1 MPVARYSHVPSR
13 SRMRVSPTPRSVTK
27 GWWRARMPSSPSTP
41 GRTTMAT
48 SWEYTSPSGVTTSTC
63 STRSSATGALS
74 ASLVVARELPRLLG
88 GLLDAADHEEG
99 LFGQVV
105 ALAVDEVLEA
115 AHGVGQRDVL
125 AGDAGELFGDVE
137 RLREEALDLARALHD
152 HLVLVGELVHAE
164 DGDDVLQLPVALQD
178 LLDAR
183 GDLVVLVAYGVAGE
197 DARVRVERVDGRV
210 DAFLDDGAREHG
222 GGVEVGGGGRAA
234 LGGGDALLQLAH
246 LVGQGGLVAHGARHA
261 PEESGDLGTR
271 LHETED
277 VVDEEQHVLAAHL
290 AEVLRHGEAGQADAQ
305 TRAWRLVHL
314 AEDERRLVDDP
325 RLLHLE
331 PEVVAL
337 AGALADSA
345 EHGEAAVLRGDV
357 ADELLH
363 DHGLAHAGAAEEAD
377 LAAPH
382 VRCDEVDDLDAGL
395 EDLVC
400 RVERLEIRSRPVDRP
415 ALDID
420 KLFAVVDGVADHVD
434 EAAERLLAHRHRHGD
449 AGVDDFDA
457 AREAVGGVHGDGP
470 DLVVAEVLLHFAD
483 DLPQLAVTAVDADR
497 EGVVDGRDLVR
508 EADVDDRPDDLD
520 DCACVHCL
528 NSALRVWCA
537 AAA

>member
-74 ASLVVARELPRLLG
+74 ASLVAARELPRLLG

-105 ALAVDEVLEA
+105 ALAVD
-115 AHGVGQRDVL
+115 
-125 AGDAGELFGDVE
+125 
-137 RLREEALDLARALHD
+137 
-152 HLVLVGELVHAE
+152 
-164 DGDDVLQLPVALQD
+164 DVLQLPVALQD

-183 GDLVVLVAYGVAGE
+183 GDLVVLVAHGVAGE

-222 GGVEVGGGGRAA
+222 GGVEVGEGGRRRRVGEVVGRHVDGLHRGDRAA

-331 PEVVAL
+331 PEVV
-337 AGALADSA
+337 
-345 EHGEAAVLRGDV
+345 
-357 ADELLH
+357 
-363 DHGLAHAGAAEEAD
+363 D
-377 LAAPH
+377 LIAPY
-382 VRCDEVDDLDAGL
+382 V
-395 EDLVC
+395 
-400 RVERLEIRSRPVDRP
+400 
-415 ALDID
+415 
-420 KLFAVVDGVADHVD
+420 
-434 EAAERLLAHRHRHGD
+434 
-449 AGVDDFDA
+449 
-457 AREAVGGVHGDGP
+457 
-470 DLVVAEVLLHFAD
+470 
-483 DLPQLAVTAVDADR
+483 
-497 EGVVDGRDLVR
+497 
-508 EADVDDRPDDLD
+508 
-520 DCACVHCL
+520 
-528 NSALRVWCA
+528 
-537 AAA
+537 

>member
-1 MPVARYSHVPSR
+1 MPFS
-13 SRMRVSPTPRSVTK
+13 
-27 GWWRARMPSSPSTP
+27 
-41 GRTTMAT
+41 TMAR
-48 SWEYTSPSGVTTSTC
+48 EST
-63 STRSSATGALS
+63 
-74 ASLVVARELPRLLG
+74 VVASRWAKV
-88 GLLDAADHEEG
+88 AAG
-99 LFGQVV
+99 
-105 ALAVDEVLEA
+105 
-115 AHGVGQRDVL
+115 
-125 AGDAGELFGDVE
+125 AG
-137 RLREEALDLARALHD
+137 
-152 HLVLVGELVHAE
+152 
-164 DGDDVLQLPVALQD
+164 
-178 LLDAR
+178 
-183 GDLVVLVAYGVAGE
+183 
-197 DARVRVERVDGRV
+197 
-210 DAFLDDGAREHG
+210 
-222 GGVEVGGGGRAA
+222 
-234 LGGGDALLQLAH
+234 
-246 LVGQGGLVAHGARHA
+246 HA

-331 PEVVAL
+331 PQVVAL

-395 EDLVC
+395 EDLVS

-457 AREAVGGVHGDGP
+457 AREAVGGVHGDDKVRAVAMDSTDGP

-483 DLPQLAVTAVDADR
+483 DLPQLAVTAVNADR
-497 EGVVDGRDLVR
+497 EG
-508 EADVDDRPDDLD
+508 
-520 DCACVHCL
+520 
-528 NSALRVWCA
+528 
-537 AAA
+537 